1 MAAPSIDG
9 SAGKLSLRTIIKFAA
24 ALFMTGVVLF
34 IPAGSIRYW
43 NAWLFLAAIFIPMIA
58 VLNYLVREAPELL
71 EKRMKTREKVKEQ
84 SMLVNLS
91 FVFMTF
97 AVIIPGL
104 DYRYQWSHVP
114 IWLIII
120 AVIIFELGLF
130 MYLAVLKQN
139 SYASRIIEIQEN
151 QKVIEDGLYAIV
163 RHPMYAAICL
173 TDLAMPLILGSYY
186 ALIPIVFCLLVIIA
200 RIKNEEEILKKGLAG
215 YPKYMEKVKY
225 RLLPFIW

>member
-1 MAAPSIDG
+1 MI
-9 SAGKLSLRTIIKFAA
+9 
-24 ALFMTGVVLF
+24 GVVLF
-34 IPAGSIRYW
+34 IPAGTIKYW

-58 VLNYLVREAPELL
+58 VLNYLVKKAPELL

-84 SMLVNLS
+84 SMLINLS

-114 IWLIII
+114 IWLIMI
-120 AVIIFELGLF
+120 AVIIFELGF
-130 MYLAVLKQN
+130 VMYLTVLKQN
-139 SYASRIIEIQEN
+139 SYASRIIEIQKN
-151 QKVIEDGLYAIV
+151 QKVIDDGLYAMV

-186 ALIPIVFCLLVIIA
+186 ALIPILFCFFIIIA

-215 YPKYMEKVKY
+215 YPKYMKKVKY
-225 RLLPFIW
+225 RLVPFIW